1 MRPHGKARVDST
13 SPSAWGTCDRCAS
26 IYLHRDLHWQLD
38 YRGRS
43 LQNLRILVC
52 DRCIDDPQPQLKP
65 RILTVDPVPIQNARP
80 FPYVKSETDYR
91 YTEGNTV
98 HPVLGIPVIG
108 GDVRVTQANDKRV
121 TQQTGAPNG
130 SLNNEP
136 GSNSVVPGN
145 DDIGL
150 PYDNTS
156 VPKSGA

>member
-1 MRPHGKARVDST
+1 M
-13 SPSAWGTCDRCAS
+13 
-26 IYLHRDLHWQLD
+26 
-38 YRGRS
+38 
-43 LQNLRILVC
+43 
-52 DRCIDDPQPQLKP
+52 DDPQPQLKP

-80 FPYVKSETDYR
+80 FPYVESEADYR